1 MTFTISPQIRIIAL
15 VGVVLVL
22 VAAGGSMMLGRSGSS
37 VDTSATKVIV
47 HRHATATHKTTSV
60 TVKKHGSTK
69 TAVKTTH
76 ATATKHAHHAV
87 ATTKTTVV
95 HTKKHTAVVHRG
107 NLVYSDLPAPLQ
119 WQLARHHIVVV
130 SIYSADSNVDAISV
144 AEAHAGATKAGAGF
158 LLVNVL
164 DNSLA
169 GPLTALL
176 PGGGLLPD
184 PGVLIYRSPGN
195 VAFRI
200 DGFADRDAVAQA
212 VANAFAGMNS
222 PVTTST
228 TPAASAA
235 GATTTPAAP

>member
-1 MTFTISPQIRIIAL
+1 VNFTISPQIRIVAL
-15 VGVVLVL
+15 VGVILVL
-22 VAAGGSMMLGRSGSS
+22 VAAGGSMVLRRSGSPA
-37 VDTSATKVIV
+37 DTSATKVTV

-60 TVKKHGSTK
+60 TVKKHGSTTK
-69 TAVKTTH
+69 AVVRTSHT
-76 ATATKHAHHAV
+76 TKHARHAV
-87 ATTKTTVV
+87 AKSKTTVV

-130 SIYSADSNVDAISV
+130 SIYSADSNVDSISV
-144 AEAHAGATKAGAGF
+144 AEAHAGATQAGAGF

-184 PGVLIYRSPGN
+184 PGILIYRSPGN
-195 VAFRI
+195 IAFRI

-235 GATTTPAAP
+235 GATTTPTP

>member
-1 MTFTISPQIRIIAL
+1 VNFTISPQIRIVAL

-22 VAAGGSMMLGRSGSS
+22 VAAGGSMMLGRSGNT
-37 VDTSATKVIV
+37 VDTSATKVTV
-47 HRHATATHKTTSV
+47 HRHGTATHKTTSV

-69 TAVKTTH
+69 TVVRTSHT
-76 ATATKHAHHAV
+76 TKHAHHAV
-87 ATTKTTVV
+87 AKSKTTVV
-95 HTKKHTAVVHRG
+95 HAKNHTVVVHRG

-119 WQLARHHIVVV
+119 WELARHHIVVV
-130 SIYSADSNVDAISV
+130 SIYSADSNVDSISV
-144 AEAHAGATKAGAGF
+144 AEAHAGATQAGAGF

-184 PGVLIYRSPGN
+184 PGILIYRSPGN
-195 VAFRI
+195 IAFRI

-212 VANAFAGMNS
+212 AANAFAGMNS

-235 GATTTPAAP
+235 GAYTPTP

>member
-1 MTFTISPQIRIIAL
+1 MNFAISPQIRIVAL

-22 VAAGGSMMLGRSGSS
+22 VAAGGSLMLGRSGSTP
-37 VDTSATKVIV
+37 DTSATKVTV
-47 HRHATATHKTTSV
+47 HRHATATHKSTSV

-69 TAVKTTH
+69 TVTKTS
-76 ATATKHAHHAV
+76 TKQAHHTV
-87 ATTKTTVV
+87 VKSKTTVV
-95 HTKKHTAVVHRG
+95 HTKKHTAVVHVRSG
-107 NLVYSDLPAPLQ
+107 NMVYSDLPAPLQ

-144 AEAHAGATKAGAGF
+144 AEAHAGATEAGAGF

-184 PGVLIYRSPGN
+184 PGILIYRAPGN
-195 VAFRI
+195 IAFRI

-212 VANAFAGMNS
+212 AANAFAGMNS

-235 GATTTPAAP
+235 GATTTPAP

>member
-1 MTFTISPQIRIIAL
+1 VNFAISPQIRIVAL

-22 VAAGGSMMLGRSGSS
+22 VAAGGSLMLGRSGSTP
-37 VDTSATKVIV
+37 DTSATKVTV
-47 HRHATATHKTTSV
+47 HRHATATHKSTSV

-69 TAVKTTH
+69 TVTKTS
-76 ATATKHAHHAV
+76 TKQAHHTV
-87 ATTKTTVV
+87 VKSKTTVV
-95 HTKKHTAVVHRG
+95 HTKKHTAVVHVRSG
-107 NLVYSDLPAPLQ
+107 NMVYSDLPAPLQ

-144 AEAHAGATKAGAGF
+144 AEAHAGATEAGAGF

-184 PGVLIYRSPGN
+184 PGILIYRAPGN
-195 VAFRI
+195 IAFRI

-212 VANAFAGMNS
+212 AANAWAGMNS
-222 PVTTST
+222 PLTTST

-235 GATTTPAAP
+235 GATTTPAP

>member
-1 MTFTISPQIRIIAL
+1 VSFTISPQIRIVAL
-15 VGVVLVL
+15 IGVVLVL
-22 VAAGGSMMLGRSGSS
+22 VAAGGSLMLGRSGSPA
-37 VDTSATKVIV
+37 DTSATKVTV
-47 HRHATATHKTTSV
+47 HRHATATHKKTSTTVKSKNGTGKVVVTTSNKGGTHSV
-60 TVKKHGSTK
+60 TL
-69 TAVKTTH
+69 H
-76 ATATKHAHHAV
+76 ATFHVHGRVHLIVPKHFAP
-87 ATTKTTVV
+87 
-95 HTKKHTAVVHRG
+95 RG
-107 NLVYSDLPAPLQ
+107 SMVYSDLPAPLQ

-144 AEAHAGATKAGAGF
+144 AEAHAGATEAGAGF

-184 PGVLIYRSPGN
+184 PGILIYRSPGN
-195 VAFRI
+195 IAFRI

-212 VANAFAGMNS
+212 ASNAFAGMNS

-235 GATTTPAAP
+235 GATTTPTP

>member
-1 MTFTISPQIRIIAL
+1 VSFTISPQIRIVAL
-15 VGVVLVL
+15 IGVVLVL
-22 VAAGGSMMLGRSGSS
+22 VAAGGSLMLGRSGSPA
-37 VDTSATKVIV
+37 DTSATKVTV
-47 HRHATATHKTTSV
+47 HRHATRTHKTSV

-69 TAVKTTH
+69 KAVVRTSHT
-76 ATATKHAHHAV
+76 TKHAHHTV
-87 ATTKTTVV
+87 VKSTTTVV
-95 HTKKHTAVVHRG
+95 HTKKHTAVVHSG

-130 SIYSADSNVDAISV
+130 SVYSADSNVDSISV
-144 AEAHAGATKAGAGF
+144 AEAHAGATQAGAGF

-184 PGVLIYRSPGN
+184 PGILIYRSPGN
-195 VAFRI
+195 IAFRI

-235 GATTTPAAP
+235 SAAGATTTPTP